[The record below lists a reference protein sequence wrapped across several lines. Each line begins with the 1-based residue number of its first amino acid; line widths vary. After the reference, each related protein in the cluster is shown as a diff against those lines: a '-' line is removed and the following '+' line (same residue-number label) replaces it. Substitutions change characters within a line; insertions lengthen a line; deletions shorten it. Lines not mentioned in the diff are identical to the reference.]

1 MPLSLADLQTPLTRD
16 DVRPILEENLQDL
29 DFPVTAWQDES
40 AARSF
45 LETSAALGAVLSER
59 VAELSKQGF
68 LSTAEG
74 DFLAA
79 LTASHYDEDP
89 NPAVAAV
96 FNVTFANSG
105 GITHTP
111 AAGEVVLR
119 SADGQTFTNT
129 GALVVTAG
137 ADTTV
142 AIQAQAAGAA
152 GNIEAQ
158 TLELVTPLAGVVVT
172 FDGTFTT
179 AGADKESD
187 PKLRERARSKWGT
200 LRVEK
205 VRAGVLNLA
214 RSAAPAIHGVAI
226 DDDNPRGPGT
236 VDVYLAAQNATA
248 GGSDV
253 TAAQAA
259 LDDAFFGN
267 GAVDKLVQAFA
278 APTTTQSLV
287 ATIYARSV
295 DAAQL
300 ELALDAAWEDFLESI
315 PVGGFDLS
323 PGPTHTIPRAM
334 IIAAL
339 AGAHEGILA
348 VDLTTPASDV
358 SVAATTKVLDGGTT
372 FTITILPSA

>member
-16 DVRPILEENLQDL
+16 DIRPILEDTLTDL

-59 VAELSKQGF
+59 VAFLSKQGF

-74 DFLAA
+74 DFLTA
-79 LTASHYDEDP
+79 LVASDYDEDR
-89 NPAVAAV
+89 NPATAAV
-96 FNVTFANSG
+96 FNVTFDNSG

-111 AAGEVVLR
+111 GASEVVLR
-119 SADGQTFTNT
+119 SADGQTFANT
-129 GALVVTAG
+129 AALVVTAG
-137 ADTTV
+137 ADTSV
-142 AIQAQAAGAA
+142 EVRAQAVGAA

-158 TLELVTPLAGVVVT
+158 SLELVTPLAGVVVT
-172 FDGTFTT
+172 FDGSFTT
-179 AGADKESD
+179 AGADAESD
-187 PKLRERARSKWGT
+187 AKLRERARSKWGT

-236 VDVYLAAQNATA
+236 VDVYLAAENATA

-253 TAAQAA
+253 TQVQAA

-267 GAVDKLVQAFA
+267 GTVDKLVQAFA
-278 APTTTQSLV
+278 APTATQALV
-287 ATIYARSV
+287 ATIYARGV

-323 PGPTHTIPRAM
+323 PGPSHVIPRAM
-334 IIAAL
+334 VIAAL
-339 AGAHEGILA
+339 ASAHSGVLA
-348 VDLTTPASDV
+348 VDLTTPAADV
-358 SVAATTKVLDGGTT
+358 SVDPTTKVLDGGTT
-372 FTITILPSA
+372 FSITILPSA